1 MTGIESIEAGSHKHL
16 LDMLT
21 QPHLTSNTAS
31 LSLHPNTR
39 DTNITA
45 FAHPPVL
52 EHSVWL
58 YFFIFMLEKHPIQ
71 IAQTAISFTEV

>member
-1 MTGIESIEAGSHKHL
+1 MTGRESIEAGSHKHL
-16 LDMLT
+16 FDPLT

-39 DTNITA
+39 DTYINA

-52 EHSVWL
+52 EHSV
-58 YFFIFMLEKHPIQ
+58 
-71 IAQTAISFTEV
+71 